1 MEYHDK
7 EEWYGPSNT
16 PFFAARP
23 KEDFSVRALLGLH
36 ATQMCAGAFP
46 DRHICILGLGE
57 KGSGKSVVCQT
68 FLNVYPP
75 YFQFVPSY
83 DEPKA
88 LQKMRPHHLIADMN
102 DMRLSTNFNRSVLLN
117 WWEGKQIEVGVKNE
131 ASVRIRSPPAVIAS
145 TNYVRPEAGFRQE
158 DIDAPLDRCKVFTW
172 AKPLPSEIKKT
183 LKACRRCSAD
193 ALAYCMLAPPIQEVL
208 RMDEKVARL
217 VGRANDP
224 GLPGSPPRQRRS
236 PKVPKAN
243 LTPRDPATPPV
254 AAYDSIFADSHS
266 FNDLVDFA
274 ELHYEEESPFPD
286 FQ

>member
-36 ATQMCAGAFP
+36 AIQMCSGFFP
-46 DRHICILGLGE
+46 DRHICILGLGV
-57 KGSGKSVVCQT
+57 KGSGKSVACQT
-68 FLNVYPP
+68 FLNLYPP

-88 LQKMRPHHLIADMN
+88 LQKMRPHHLVADMN
-102 DMRLSTNFNRSVLLN
+102 DMRLSANFNRSVLLN

-131 ASVRIRSPPAVIAS
+131 ASVRIRNPPAVIAS

-158 DIDAPLDRCKVFTW
+158 DIDALLDRCKVFTW

-183 LKACRRCSAD
+183 LMACRRCSAD
-193 ALAYCMLAPPIQEVL
+193 ALAYCMAAPQIQEVL
-208 RMDEKVARL
+208 QKDEKTARL
-217 VGRANDP
+217 VQRANASGP
-224 GLPGSPPRQRRS
+224 PASPARPKRS
-236 PKVPKAN
+236 PKMPKAN
-243 LTPRDPATPPV
+243 LTPRNPATPPL

-266 FNDLVDFA
+266 FADLVEFA
-274 ELHYEEESPFPD
+274 ELHYEEESLFPD